1 MTRSGF
7 FSQQLIIAGPGVR
20 LQSRH
25 MYGCILK
32 IESDNITLHY
42 RLANIYLDQNT
53 TLLLQDLII

>member
-7 FSQQLIIAGPGVR
+7 FSQQLIIAGRQIR

-42 RLANIYLDQNT
+42 RLANICLDLNSE
-53 TLLLQDLII
+53 DKV